1 MALLLSSAMMLRHL
15 EFPSYADRLETA
27 VRHVIEEGKFRTK
40 DVGGDSTTQEVVD
53 AIIAALD

>member
-1 MALLLSSAMMLRHL
+1 MMLRHL
-15 EFPSYADRLETA
+15 EFPSFADRLETA
-27 VRHVIEEGKFRTK
+27 VRRVIAEGKFKTK